1 MGCIISQCYITAS
14 SKWTEI
20 VRVML
25 RWRSSCKS
33 KMYVNPLKIENRKGC
48 KIYYWNINHLTSYTC
63 EIDSLK
69 FCPRGSCLDKICI
82 VRKQVEALWRS
93 LILQVII
100 SKVKIENQGKYWIL
114 IIHSWL
120 IAYLSLGNLCHFLC
134 IWMEKSISLEQGPPL
149 RYILLY
155 FLPSLNLH
163 ALWHWMNLDAAKSFQ
178 DWSSV
183 M

>member
-33 KMYVNPLKIENRKGC
+33 KMYVNPLKIEDRKGC

-63 EIDSLK
+63 KIDSLK

-100 SKVKIENQGKYWIL
+100 SKVKIEIFVTFYAFGWKRALVWSRGLHLGIFCCTFYHLL
-114 IIHSWL
+114 ICMHCDIEW
-120 IAYLSLGNLCHFLC
+120 
-134 IWMEKSISLEQGPPL
+134 IWMQPRAFRTG
-149 RYILLY
+149 
-155 FLPSLNLH
+155 
-163 ALWHWMNLDAAKSFQ
+163 AQ
-178 DWSSV
+178 
-183 M
+183 